1 MSFYTSLTGLNAATA
16 MLGVTANNISNVGT
30 TGFKRSRADFGDIFA
45 TSPLQKSS
53 STVGQGV
60 SLKQVSQEFSQ
71 GNISFSSNALDLAI
85 TGDGF
90 FPLRS
95 ADGLTDTY
103 TRNGSFSLNEQFNVV
118 NSAGQ
123 RLMAATVDS
132 TGSANVNDRV
142 VLTIPQK
149 TSGEAKQTSLVSLG
163 LNFPADAAVINVP
176 FNRTD
181 PASYNKSTAFTVYD
195 NGGNGYLA
203 TIYYAKTQNA
213 NQSSPFNKWQTYVY
227 VGDDQVSAAL
237 AQSTDVSGDLQY
249 VNQYGQIKSYKEVK
263 DELTTAKTQLISL
276 DELTDK
282 RISAPA
288 AVTGVPS
295 QVDLSG
301 GENTF
306 KKIVQ
311 NTQLDLSNL
320 FTVKVD
326 GSTQPVTVD
335 LSYLKDSAKVLNGT
349 AVAAEATKFLNRKF
363 GDETTFNFTS
373 ASALFSNPDTNL
385 SITNSRIG
393 SEIKVPITLSGFQDP
408 ANVAVDEIEQIF
420 QTQVD
425 NSVLGGHARQRLDLS
440 GQVTPQT
447 KSGVLITAATF
458 FKHQL
463 PSEKGQTV
471 GDTAI
476 QTAKKIVDNK
486 VDILVL
492 PEVIRRGIKD
502 ITLGADGQSVV
513 LEYNQF
519 PKTFFKVSGTT
530 KSGEEPL
537 RFQDVEIAGS
547 AAGDSAAKTALL
559 IIKNK
564 ADILANVT
572 EATSIS
578 KKGVTDIQLDPTD
591 PDGTTLMFVYDQSKI
606 GAIPSFAPTIKTKGN
621 TATAEVGTTTL
632 NWIPQA
638 TMKVSSGL
646 SADASV
652 VTFMGVPLAKQI
664 DAAGP
669 PKVLT
674 TTTPVGLAAEI
685 VRQKG
690 VLAVAASTGV
700 TAVTGSGLLDS
711 AFAKDNSIVDIALD
725 PLDSTKL
732 VFTYS
737 KANPNGRNSDPSTSL
752 FEYYDA
758 QVIVSGGVVMPEDN
772 KDDTVEITIAKGQE
786 KTDAPI
792 NVLGVS
798 IPYVASLTTNPGTTT
813 AIGLAAAIAA
823 KFAGSD
829 AAAMAYKASKH
840 IKDVKVDTVDKTKLI
855 ITFDEKTPAIPATTG
870 TTPTVAVDATY
881 YSKEE
886 GLATALALSN
896 KNRVASSAFAKVTNY
911 QPGPGPSDN
920 VINEKFKDGQGT
932 PELLLQD
939 TVGGGGITTGT
950 PLLLNSNLAKSPMK
964 VVYDY
969 NTQSFKITDSTNAGA
984 NTITIGAGISRETG
998 QFLAANTILNLTAT
1012 PKTLNSN
1019 GLSGVKMLPNNK
1031 NPLRSPTDQR
1041 FGMAVTYDAVSK
1053 TFSVKSGTTGDL
1065 SSIAITDVS
1074 NDGLKLMGLKKV
1086 EIAKSAVALRGIDS
1100 LPAVAVGK
1108 PPTVNVTN
1116 NFNVDDTNN
1125 SFVVTVDGIKGTVRI
1140 PPSSTYSLESFM
1152 RELQRGINNLA
1163 SDEPDPY
1170 DPNLASPATVNG
1182 VKVTFD
1188 YTNNRFVFTTGTT
1201 GSDSFIKISGDTAW
1215 GLDQVEAGRGA
1226 TSTWIKPSQ
1235 HYDIV
1240 SGAPQAK
1247 YIDKDGKETTNGDG
1261 FTGLPAW
1268 SPIYLD
1274 KGELTFNTAGK
1285 LYSPIKGTQLETV
1298 YLAGGK
1304 GALTINVNYA
1314 ASTQYTSPFA
1324 VLSQSQDGAPEG
1336 SLVGVTIGN
1345 DGLVSASF
1353 SNGTQKSL
1361 AKILLTN
1368 FSSPSGL
1375 RQIGDSSFL
1384 ASAASGKPILGTA
1397 GSAGFGTLRAGATE
1411 RANVD
1416 LTQELVD
1423 LITAQRNFQA
1433 NAKAIETSSTM
1444 TSAIINLRS

>member
-163 LNFPADAAVINVP
+163 LNFPADAAVIDVP
-176 FNRTD
+176 FSRTN

-213 NQSSPFNKWQTYVY
+213 NQNSPFNKWQTYVY

-237 AQSTDVSGDLQY
+237 AQSTDLNGDLQY

-288 AVTGVPS
+288 SISGIPS

-301 GENTF
+301 GDNTF
-306 KKIVQ
+306 AKIVESS
-311 NTQLDLSNL
+311 QLDLSKL

-335 LSYLKDSAKVLNGT
+335 LSYLKDSPKILNGT
-349 AVAAEATKFLNRKF
+349 AVAAEATKYLNRKF
-363 GDETTFNFTS
+363 GDETSFNFTS
-373 ASALFSNPDTNL
+373 TTSLFANPDTNL
-385 SITNSRIG
+385 TLTDSRIG
-393 SEIKVPITLSGFQDP
+393 SEIKVPITLAGFQDP
-408 ANVAVDEIEQIF
+408 SNVGVEELQEIF

-425 NSVLGGHARQRLDLS
+425 NSVLGGHARQRIDLS
-440 GQVTPQT
+440 GVVAPSSTTVNAVTT
-447 KSGVLITAATF
+447 VTTAASF
-458 FKHQL
+458 FGYQL
-463 PSEKGQTV
+463 PSEPGQLV
-471 GDTAI
+471 GDTAL
-476 QTAKKIVDNK
+476 QTAQKIVNNK
-486 VDILVL
+486 ADILAR
-492 PEVIRRGIKD
+492 PNVIERGITD

-519 PKTFFKVSGTT
+519 PKTFFKINGTMG
-530 KSGEEPL
+530 SGEEPTK
-537 RFQDVEIAGS
+537 FQGVKLEGS
-547 AAGDSAAKTALL
+547 APGDSAAKTALL
-559 IIKNK
+559 IIANK
-564 ADILANVT
+564 KAILADQ
-572 EATSIS
+572 APLTSLS
-578 KKGVTDIQLDPTD
+578 LQGVKDIQIDPTD
-591 PDGTTLMFVYDQSKI
+591 PDGTTLILIYNQTV
-606 GAIPSFAPTIKTKGN
+606 A
-621 TATAEVGTTTL
+621 
-632 NWIPQA
+632 
-638 TMKVSSGL
+638 
-646 SADASV
+646 
-652 VTFMGVPLAKQI
+652 GVPVSLDNLLPADRLKFSGHEPEGGTVGI
-664 DAAGP
+664 SSTELSWS
-669 PKVLT
+669 PKAT
-674 TTTPVGLAAEI
+674 TKITTGLD
-685 VRQKG
+685 
-690 VLAVAASTGV
+690 AASTGASFMGV
-700 TAVTGSGLLDS
+700 SLTLTTADPDADPPVLATTTPAGLAAAVVAKKAAILALTGANG
-711 AFAKDNSIVDIALD
+711 FAKLHNITDIALD
-725 PLDSTKL
+725 PLDSSKL

-737 KANPNGRNSDPSTSL
+737 NSAPEMRAFDPSST
-752 FEYYDA
+752 FT
-758 QVIVSGGVVMPEDN
+758 QSGG
-772 KDDTVEITIAKGQE
+772 TLT
-786 KTDAPI
+786 T
-792 NVLGVS
+792 
-798 IPYVASLTTNPGTTT
+798 VAS
-813 AIGLAAAIAA
+813 
-823 KFAGSD
+823 
-829 AAAMAYKASKH
+829 
-840 IKDVKVDTVDKTKLI
+840 
-855 ITFDEKTPAIPATTG
+855 
-870 TTPTVAVDATY
+870 TY
-881 YSKEE
+881 
-886 GLATALALSN
+886 
-896 KNRVASSAFAKVTNY
+896 AKVTDY
-911 QPGPGPSDN
+911 HPGPGPADALIN
-920 VINEKFKDGQGT
+920 VKFAGGQGT
-932 PELLLQD
+932 PDLLPTD
-939 TVGGGGITTGT
+939 IVGGGITPGT
-950 PLLLNSNLAKSPMK
+950 PLLLNANLAESPMK

-984 NTITIGAGISRETG
+984 NIISIGAGVNRATG
-998 QFLAANTILNLTAT
+998 AYLATNTILNLTGT
-1012 PKTLNSN
+1012 PKTLDSN

-1031 NPLRSPTDQR
+1031 NPLRSQTDQR
-1041 FGMAVTYDAVSK
+1041 YGMSVSYDAVSK
-1053 TFSVKSGTTGDL
+1053 TFTVKSGTTGDN

-1074 NDGLKLMGLKKV
+1074 ADGLKLLGLKKV
-1086 EIAKSAVALRGIDS
+1086 EIAKSPVALRGVTS

-1116 NFNVDDTNN
+1116 NFNVDETNN

-1163 SDEPDPY
+1163 SDEPDPN

-1188 YTNNRFVFTTGTT
+1188 YTNNRFVFTSGTT

-1235 HYDIV
+1235 HYDVV

-1261 FTGLPAW
+1261 FAGLPAW

>member
-163 LNFPADAAVINVP
+163 LNFPADASIIDVP
-176 FNRTD
+176 FSRTN
-181 PASYNKSTAFTVYD
+181 PSSYNKSTAFTVYD

-203 TIYYAKTQNA
+203 TIYYAKIQNA
-213 NQSSPFNKWQTYVY
+213 NQNSPFNKWQTYVF
-227 VGDDQVSAAL
+227 VGEDQVSAAL
-237 AQSTDVSGDLQY
+237 AQSTDLSGDLQY

-282 RISAPA
+282 RVSSPASIS
-288 AVTGVPS
+288 GIPS

-301 GENTF
+301 GDNTF
-306 KKIVQ
+306 AKIVESS
-311 NTQLDLSNL
+311 QLDLSKL

-335 LSYLKDSAKVLNGT
+335 LSYLKDSGKILNGT
-349 AVAAEATKFLNRKF
+349 AVAAEATKYLNRKF
-363 GDETTFNFTS
+363 GDETSFNFTS
-373 ASALFSNPDTNL
+373 TTSLFTNPDTNL
-385 SITNSRIG
+385 TLTNSRIG
-393 SEIKVPITLSGFQDP
+393 SEIKVPLTLAGFQDP
-408 ANVAVDEIEQIF
+408 SNVGIEELQQIF

-425 NSVLGGHARQRLDLS
+425 NSVLGGHARQRIDLS
-440 GQVTPQT
+440 GAVTPYT
-447 KSGVLITAATF
+447 PSTAGATLITAATF
-458 FKHQL
+458 FGHQL
-463 PSEKGQTV
+463 PSEPGQLV
-471 GDTAI
+471 GDSAL
-476 QTAKKIVDNK
+476 QTAQKIVNNK
-486 VDILVL
+486 ADILVL
-492 PEVIRRGIKD
+492 PKLIERGITD

-519 PKTFFKVSGTT
+519 PKTYFKIAGTMG
-530 KSGEEPL
+530 SGEEPTK
-537 RFQDVEIAGS
+537 FQGVKLEGS
-547 AAGDSAAKTALL
+547 APGDSAAKTALL
-559 IIKNK
+559 IIANK
-564 ADILANVT
+564 KAILADQ
-572 EATSIS
+572 APLTSLS
-578 KKGVTDIQLDPTD
+578 LQGVKDIQIDPTD
-591 PDGTTLMFVYDQSKI
+591 PDGTTLVLIYNQTVAGVPVSLDNLLPADRLKFSGHEPEGFVLDPTNPIMGPKI
-606 GAIPSFAPTIKTKGN
+606 LSWA
-621 TATAEVGTTTL
+621 
-632 NWIPQA
+632 PQA
-638 TMKVSSGL
+638 TTKITTGL
-646 SADASV
+646 DPAS
-652 VTFMGVPLAKQI
+652 TGASFMGVALTLTTADPDATIPVLA
-664 DAAGP
+664 
-669 PKVLT
+669 
-674 TTTPVGLAAEI
+674 TTTPAGLAA
-685 VRQKG
+685 
-690 VLAVAASTGV
+690 AVIAKKQAI
-700 TAVTGSGLLDS
+700 LDLVGG
-711 AFAKDNSIVDIALD
+711 FAKTNSITDITLD
-725 PLDSTKL
+725 PLDSSKL

-737 KANPNGRNSDPSTSL
+737 NAAPEKRANSPSST
-752 FEYYDA
+752 FT
-758 QVIVSGGVVMPEDN
+758 QSGG
-772 KDDTVEITIAKGQE
+772 TLLT
-786 KTDAPI
+786 
-792 NVLGVS
+792 
-798 IPYVASLTTNPGTTT
+798 VAST
-813 AIGLAAAIAA
+813 
-823 KFAGSD
+823 
-829 AAAMAYKASKH
+829 
-840 IKDVKVDTVDKTKLI
+840 
-855 ITFDEKTPAIPATTG
+855 
-870 TTPTVAVDATY
+870 
-881 YSKEE
+881 
-886 GLATALALSN
+886 
-896 KNRVASSAFAKVTNY
+896 FAKVTDY
-911 QPGPGPSDN
+911 HPGPGPSDAIIN
-920 VINEKFKDGQGT
+920 VKFAGGQGT
-932 PELLLQD
+932 PDLLPTD
-939 TVGGGGITTGT
+939 IVGGGITPGT
-950 PLLLNSNLAKSPMK
+950 PLLLNANLAESPMK

-984 NTITIGAGISRETG
+984 NTITIGAGVNRTTG
-998 QFLAANTILNLTAT
+998 AFLATNTILNLTGT
-1012 PKTLNSN
+1012 PKTLDGN

-1031 NPLRSPTDQR
+1031 NPLRSSSDQR
-1041 FGMAVTYDAVSK
+1041 YGMSVSYDAVSK
-1053 TFSVKSGTTGDL
+1053 TFSVKSGTTGDY

-1074 NDGLKLMGLKKV
+1074 ADGLKLMGLKKS
-1086 EIAKSAVALRGIDS
+1086 EISKSPVALRGISS

-1116 NFNVDDTNN
+1116 NFNVDETNN

-1163 SDEPDPY
+1163 GDEPDPN
-1170 DPNLASPATVNG
+1170 DPNLTSPATVNG

-1188 YTNNRFVFTTGTT
+1188 YTNNRFVFTSGTT

-1240 SGAPQAK
+1240 GGAPQAK

-1261 FTGLPAW
+1261 FAGLPAW

-1285 LYSPIKGTQLETV
+1285 LFSPIKGTQLETV

-1384 ASAASGKPILGTA
+1384 ASAASGNPILGTA